1 MIKVEIL
8 KGTYRGKPVA
18 GTFGLVRPF
27 NAKGGFITINNPD
40 HEEGTPPAQ
49 RIHVQPGDFRLLG
62 TDGAE
67 LSKHVEIEGAG
78 GEMSVSRNYEQEF
91 IESETEE
98 EAMQRIDETFL
109 MLDKAVDGSAKN
121 VIRGMVVVGPPG
133 VGKSFGVK
141 KQLEAANMFRTLK
154 GLEPN
159 FEFVTGGISTVGLYQ
174 KLYNFR
180 NKDQVLVFDDCDK
193 AVLFEEESIT
203 LMKGALQSDD
213 HRRICWN
220 KESRVLL
227 QEGIPNQFDFN
238 GSVIF
243 LSNIDFDAS
252 IAKESRI
259 SAHLEAIMSRCHY
272 MDLEIGNMRDKL
284 LVVKLRM
291 NQGMLD
297 AYEFDDKQLEDIWGF
312 IKNNHEY
319 LREVSLRMCKKIADL
334 VKADPNGWYE
344 LAEATTLQREARFKR
359 LLEKR
364 SAARAACTGVVL
376 AERE

>member
-1 MIKVEIL
+1 
-8 KGTYRGKPVA
+8 
-18 GTFGLVRPF
+18 
-27 NAKGGFITINNPD
+27 
-40 HEEGTPPAQ
+40 
-49 RIHVQPGDFRLLG
+49 
-62 TDGAE
+62 
-67 LSKHVEIEGAG
+67 
-78 GEMSVSRNYEQEF
+78 
-91 IESETEE
+91 
-98 EAMQRIDETFL
+98 
-109 MLDKAVDGSAKN
+109 
-121 VIRGMVVVGPPG
+121 
-133 VGKSFGVK
+133 
-141 KQLEAANMFRTLK
+141 
-154 GLEPN
+154 
-159 FEFVTGGISTVGLYQ
+159 
-174 KLYNFR
+174 
-180 NKDQVLVFDDCDK
+180 
-193 AVLFEEESIT
+193 
-203 LMKGALQSDD
+203 
-213 HRRICWN
+213 
-220 KESRVLL
+220 VLL